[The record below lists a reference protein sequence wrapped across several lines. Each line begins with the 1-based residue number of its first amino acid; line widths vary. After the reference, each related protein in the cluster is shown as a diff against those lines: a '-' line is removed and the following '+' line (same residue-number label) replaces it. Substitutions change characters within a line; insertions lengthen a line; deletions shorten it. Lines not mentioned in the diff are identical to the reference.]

1 MSSRPAQQHWEGIER
16 VYTLSDK
23 LARQQWI
30 RWRQDLVAVLC
41 CVRCFLTHILSHSR
55 EIWAAWTFL
64 RSAFADATG
73 YVSVRCCVKFQC
85 QQFHFTAVVISY
97 RVRSTRYR
105 IVFRPICLTRGS
117 FFGLQTRPKATL

>member
-1 MSSRPAQQHWEGIER
+1 MSSRPAQQHWGGIEH

-30 RWRQDLVAVLC
+30 RWRQDLVAFLC

-55 EIWAAWTFL
+55 EIWAAWASL
-64 RSAFADATG
+64 RNEFAAATG
-73 YVSVRCCVKFQC
+73 YVSVHCRVKFQC

-97 RVRSTRYR
+97 RVQSTRYR
-105 IVFRPICLTRGS
+105 IAFRQICFT
-117 FFGLQTRPKATL
+117 